1 MYRRN
6 SGATKQNSKWKY
18 LYFWKLSLSNFFKL
32 SILSILS
39 TVRNINLMLLNIEE
53 KHRENFPEGIGCVN
67 CKRRKRITRQKDIKA
82 ERRKDKFGKMPKS
95 QLGSVVSAAVI
106 GECNLWQL
114 VVEKLFLVFEIISF
128 HPERILQQ
136 SFGRGTNQ
144 FSFRLISLSLQYR
157 PKPQDY
163 QSSAQVKASQG
174 ARLLHV
180 WLLLPCLLRACS
192 AGRPEIKVYFF
203 IIPPLITKWM
213 KIKIVVVLY

>member
-1 MYRRN
+1 MLLLNWSTLRFCNENSCQCSMYRRN

-53 KHRENFPEGIGCVN
+53 KHRENFPEGMGCVN

-82 ERRKDKFGKMPKS
+82 ERRKDKVEKMPKS

-128 HPERILQQ
+128 HPERTLQQ

-144 FSFRLISLSLQYR
+144 FSFRLISLSLPIPNLR
-157 PKPQDY
+157 IINH
-163 QSSAQVKASQG
+163 
-174 ARLLHV
+174 RL
-180 WLLLPCLLRACS
+180 
-192 AGRPEIKVYFF
+192 K
-203 IIPPLITKWM
+203 
-213 KIKIVVVLY
+213 

>member
-53 KHRENFPEGIGCVN
+53 KHRENFPEGIGCVK

-128 HPERILQQ
+128 HPERTLQQ

-163 QSSAQVKASQG
+163 QSSAQVKAAQG

-180 WLLLPCLLRACS
+180 WLLLPGFLRARS
-192 AGRPEIKVYFF
+192 AGGPEIKVYFF

-213 KIKIVVVLY
+213 KIKIVYVLY